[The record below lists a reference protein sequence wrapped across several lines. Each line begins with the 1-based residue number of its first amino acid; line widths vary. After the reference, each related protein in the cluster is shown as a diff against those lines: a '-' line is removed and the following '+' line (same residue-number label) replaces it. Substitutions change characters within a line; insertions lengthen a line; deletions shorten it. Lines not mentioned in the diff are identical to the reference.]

1 MATPVPY
8 TVPNE
13 FTDNTPIVAAEHNE
27 NWDYA
32 ETYMEGLSDGSNIAA
47 QAIVTGS
54 IANSAVDTAQIAN
67 IAVTS
72 AKIAASVGLVT
83 PDIGA
88 ATGTSLTTS
97 GNVVYQIGVSAD
109 KTTDYTLAAV
119 DNGTVVTMNSASAQ
133 TISIPLDATVPWA
146 TGTQITILR
155 YGAGELTIA
164 GVVGVTVLPASA
176 AYRLRAQYS
185 GATLIKRTT
194 NTWTLIGDTKV

>member
-1 MATPVPY
+1 MATPIPY

-13 FTDNTPIVAAEHNE
+13 FVDGTPIVAEEHNE

-47 QAIVTGS
+47 QAIVTGA
-54 IANSAVDTAQIAN
+54 IANNAVGTAQIAN
-67 IAVTS
+67 LAVTS
-72 AKIAASVGLVT
+72 GKIQVGVSLIT
-83 PDIGA
+83 PIIGD

-119 DNGTVVTMNSASAQ
+119 DNGTVVTMNSATNQ

-164 GVVGVTVLPASA
+164 GVVGVTLQA
-176 AYRLRAQYS
+176 AGAAFRLRAQYS

>member
-13 FTDNTPIVAAEHNE
+13 FTDGFPIVADEHNE

-32 ETYMEGLSDGSNIAA
+32 ETYMEALSDGSNIAA

-54 IANSAVDTAQIAN
+54 IANFAVDTQQIAN
-67 IAVTS
+67 LAVTS
-72 AKIAASVGLVT
+72 GKIAASVGLVT
-83 PDIGA
+83 PNIDA

-97 GNVVYQIGVSAD
+97 GNVVYQITVSPD

-133 TISIPLDATVPWA
+133 TISVPLDATVPWA
-146 TGTQITILR
+146 TGTQINIIRFGT
-155 YGAGELTIA
+155 GELTIA
-164 GVVGVTVLPASA
+164 GVVGVNVYPASSA
-176 AYRLRAQYS
+176 FRLRAQYS

-194 NTWTLIGDTKV
+194 NTWVLIGDLKV